1 MRSNFHDVLKVVNG
15 VVLASGPLK
24 WGKGESKAIIT
35 VIINQNG
42 KIVGAASSPP
52 ILTKSQKEW
61 NLIVPSAIPGK
72 KFKKGRARATS
83 EIWVIG
89 SGGSV
94 PDPYQWGQSVKL
106 EE

>member
-1 MRSNFHDVLKVVNG
+1 MRSNFHDVLKVVDG
-15 VVLASGPLK
+15 VVYASGPLK
-24 WGKGESKAIIT
+24 WDEGESKAIIT

-52 ILTKSQKEW
+52 ILDVSEKEW
-61 NLIVPSAIPGK
+61 KLTVPSALPGK
-72 KFKKGRARATS
+72 KFKKGWARATS
-83 EIWVIG
+83 ELCVIG
-89 SGGSV
+89 GEGGV